1 MIKVLDQYATKNKL
15 EINTDKTK
23 IMICNKTGRLMSRL
37 FFINGIQIECVRC
50 YKYLGFLL
58 TPSGEIN
65 SGLKDLRDR
74 ALKAYMGLKNSLGT
88 SFNQHIKTTLTLIDM
103 MIKPILQISICK
115 QLIGVHKSTTNIGVL
130 LEVGRVPLTLYARK
144 LAIKNWERIRKNKA
158 NSLIIESYKESLK
171 EKPPWAIHIKKL
183 LEENGML
190 TFFINPYEDKPC
202 FVNKLIFQT
211 LSDAFHQNALDCIR
225 DEGSKLRM
233 YAIFKNNIRFEKY
246 LSEIKTPKIR
256 IQISKFRLSTHKL
269 MIETG
274 RHKNYK
280 RNCAF
285 ALYATRALK
294 TGYILFPLVPHTT

>member
-1 MIKVLDQYATKNKL
+1 M
-15 EINTDKTK
+15 
-23 IMICNKTGRLMSRL
+23 
-37 FFINGIQIECVRC
+37 RC

-65 SGLKDLRDR
+65 SGLKDVRDR
-74 ALKAYMGLKNSLGT
+74 ALKANMGLKHSLGT
-88 SFNQHIKTTLTLIDM
+88 SFNQDIKTTLTLIDM
-103 MIKPILQISICK
+103 MIKPILLYNSDFWGCLNLPKNNPIENLHISICK

-171 EKPPWAIHIKKL
+171 EKLPWVIHIKKL

-202 FVNKLIFQT
+202 FVSKRIFQT
-211 LSDAFHQNALDCIR
+211 LFDAFHQNSLECIR
-225 DEGSKLRM
+225 DEGSKLRT
-233 YAIFKNNIRFEKY
+233 YATFKNNIRFEKY
-246 LSEIKTPKIR
+246 LSEIKNPKIR
-256 IQISKFRLSTHKL
+256 IQISKFRLSKHKL

-274 RHKNYK
+274 RHKKLQKELRVCPLLPRGHWRRGTFYFLLFNISHNE
-280 RNCAF
+280 R
-285 ALYATRALK
+285 
-294 TGYILFPLVPHTT
+294 GILQQSTSIKS